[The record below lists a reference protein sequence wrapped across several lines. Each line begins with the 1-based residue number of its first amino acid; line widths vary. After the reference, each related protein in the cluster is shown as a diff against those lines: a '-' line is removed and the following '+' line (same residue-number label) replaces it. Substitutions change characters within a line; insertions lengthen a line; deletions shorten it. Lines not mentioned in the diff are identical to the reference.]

1 VINVDLLWLAVF
13 AVMMSLVGAFYYLR
27 VVKLMYFDEPV
38 DATPLLATT
47 PTRVLMSANGL
58 AVLALGLAPQ
68 PLMAWCMA
76 AIQRSL

>member
-1 VINVDLLWLAVF
+1 
-13 AVMMSLVGAFYYLR
+13 
-27 VVKLMYFDEPV
+27 
-38 DATPLLATT
+38 
-47 PTRVLMSANGL
+47 MSANGL